1 MNLDSYVDVTQDQT
15 KIARVIK
22 LKKRN
27 TKSVTQQKNFQACR
41 NQSEIIDSNTV
52 SNAYGNALDAQPQ
65 CGIIG

>member
-27 TKSVTQQKNFQACR
+27 TKSVTQQKNFQASR
-41 NQSEIIDSNTV
+41 NQSEIIDNNSV
-52 SNAYGNALDAQPQ
+52 SNAYGNALDTQPQ